1 VSFPRG
7 FQAELVEYSSDARPS
22 FTHGGWSSIA
32 DKVMNLQHF
41 EIDPADILRVW
52 INAEIDGFGLLLAE
66 VRRQLAKVYVV

>member
-1 VSFPRG
+1 MSFPRG

-41 EIDPADILRVW
+41 EIDPADMQKLMVSDYFW
-52 INAEIDGFGLLLAE
+52 PKLDAN
-66 VRRQLAKVYVV
+66 